1 MFVSNVLINC
11 INFPCLKQVEN
22 IRRYRGRVTTEE
34 KLLAVDLNKVTKAMY
49 QRIVL
54 TSTALSLRW
63 LHGMGALGFKCVY
76 IESGTP
82 VNNSNFW
89 MSSLG

>member
-54 TSTALSLRW
+54 DLNCVESQMVAR
-63 LHGMGALGFKCVY
+63 HGGIGFQVC
-76 IESGTP
+76 IHRIGDTCE
-82 VNNSNFW
+82 
-89 MSSLG
+89 